1 MEKTIDFAEL
11 EELKIQFNLL
21 NEKLEKQQ
29 IINENLIKESMKKK
43 IIGVERWYRARFRV
57 LITVPILMA
66 IFASN
71 DYHVGYITL
80 LAIVALFEFVL
91 NWKCYRTLNTNEL
104 PTMTITSA
112 TECVVK
118 HKQMRALAKK
128 ILIAPWLMMVIWTI
142 MIASGYSW
150 NLPLISITIVM
161 MILGSVWGHKL
172 EKKNRRNLEDVLHM
186 INKMRR

>member
-11 EELKIQFNLL
+11 EELKTQFNLL

-29 IINENLIKESMKKK
+29 IINENLIKESMRKK
-43 IIGVERWYRARFRV
+43 IIGIERWYRARFRA
-57 LITVPILMA
+57 LITVPILLVVFTSMK
-66 IFASN
+66 
-71 DYHVGYITL
+71 YHIGYVIL
-80 LAIVALFEFVL
+80 LTVVALLESAL
-91 NWKCYRTLNTNEL
+91 NWKCYKAINTKGL

-161 MILGSVWGHKL
+161 MILGIVWGHQL
-172 EKKNRRNLEDVLHM
+172 ERKNRKNLEDVIQMVKDL
-186 INKMRR
+186 RS